1 VKEQPHILLLALGN
15 DLLGD
20 DAVGLEAA
28 REVARSSPDGVEI
41 VEAAAGG
48 FALLDL
54 LEGYREAVIVD
65 AVATGSFPPGTVR
78 EVLPEEFAD
87 MAPASPHYTGLPH
100 LMQLAVQLGM
110 TVPDRLRIIAM
121 EVEDPHLLR
130 EGLSATAR
138 AALPALVLRLHAT
151 LAEMAPAHR
160 TPA

>member
-28 REVARSSPDGVEI
+28 REIARSSPDSVEI

-65 AVATGSFPPGTVR
+65 AVATGTFPPGTVR
-78 EVLPEEFAD
+78 EVLPEEFAGL
-87 MAPASPHYTGLPH
+87 APASPHYTGLPH

-110 TVPDRLRIIAM
+110 TVPHHLRIIAM
-121 EVEDPHLLR
+121 EVEDPHLLH
-130 EGLSATAR
+130 EGLSETAR
-138 AALPALVLRLHAT
+138 AALPTLVLRLRAT
-151 LAEMAPAHR
+151 LAELAPAHH

>member
-1 VKEQPHILLLALGN
+1 MKEQPHTLLLALGN

-20 DAVGLEAA
+20 DAVGLVAA
-28 REVARSSPDGVEI
+28 REVARSRPDRVEI

-65 AVATGSFPPGTVR
+65 AVATGTFPPGTVR
-78 EVLPEEFAD
+78 EVLPEEFAN

-110 TVPDRLRIIAM
+110 TVPERLKIIAM

-130 EGLSATAR
+130 EGLSETAR
-138 AALPALVLRLHAT
+138 AALPALVLRLRAALT
-151 LAEMAPAHR
+151 EVALAHR
-160 TPA
+160 SPA